1 MIWEELNTSL
11 IIPSLEVENF
21 KDVMTKLGGVLI
33 EEGYAKE
40 SYVDALIARE
50 KEFPTGLDI
59 DGIGVAIPHTDVSH
73 VNKAATAIAVLD
85 KPVSFIQMGTD
96 DEPVEV
102 QLVFML
108 AVVDPKAHLDKLQ
121 RILAII
127 QDSEVLTK
135 LLKVKDTDEI
145 INIIKEKEKTLWK
158 RKLS

>member
-33 EEGYAKE
+33 KEGYAKE

-145 INIIKEKEKTLWK
+145 INIIKEKEKTL
-158 RKLS
+158 

>member
-33 EEGYAKE
+33 KEGYAKE

-50 KEFPTGLDI
+50 EEFPTGLYI

-145 INIIKEKEKTLWK
+145 INIIKEKEKTL
-158 RKLS
+158 

>member
-145 INIIKEKEKTLWK
+145 INIIKEKEKTL
-158 RKLS
+158 

>member
-1 MIWEELNTSL
+1 
-11 IIPSLEVENF
+11 
-21 KDVMTKLGGVLI
+21 
-33 EEGYAKE
+33 
-40 SYVDALIARE
+40 
-50 KEFPTGLDI
+50 
-59 DGIGVAIPHTDVSH
+59 
-73 VNKAATAIAVLD
+73 
-85 KPVSFIQMGTD
+85 MGTD

-145 INIIKEKEKTLWK
+145 INIIKEKEKTL
-158 RKLS
+158 

>member
-11 IIPSLEVENF
+11 IVPSLEVETF
-21 KDVMTKLGGVLI
+21 EDVMTKLGGILI
-33 EEGYAKE
+33 KEGYSKE

-96 DEPVEV
+96 DEPVDV

-127 QDSEVLTK
+127 QDSDVLNK

-145 INIIKEKEKTLWK
+145 INIIKEKEH
-158 RKLS
+158 SCNS

>member
-59 DGIGVAIPHTDVSH
+59 DGKG
-73 VNKAATAIAVLD
+73 
-85 KPVSFIQMGTD
+85 
-96 DEPVEV
+96 
-102 QLVFML
+102 
-108 AVVDPKAHLDKLQ
+108 KLL
-121 RILAII
+121 I
-127 QDSEVLTK
+127 DSEK
-135 LLKVKDTDEI
+135 
-145 INIIKEKEKTLWK
+145 
-158 RKLS
+158 